1 MNENMSEYK
10 DIINLMEAT
19 PKAPVPDHF
28 TQNVMGRLSEEQS
41 LSIWQLLRHTLA
53 EAGEISWTRFAG
65 ECTEG
70 RNACFYF
77 LLAGIFFFFI
87 GSTLVSSIFY
97 TGPVSRAMNPILI
110 QAFLVLT
117 AATLLIIAGLIIAA
131 NLPGSAQWA
140 KRAIMLFGFLVVA
153 NAMFINMTVKTMSG
167 GVLALT
173 FGIAGIVTGMIL
185 MKALETQKQGKNV
198 IFTGGLHNA

>member
-10 DIINLMEAT
+10 DLINLMAAT
-19 PKAPVPDHF
+19 PKAPIPDRF
-28 TQNVMGRLSEEQS
+28 TQSVMGRLADEQR
-41 LSIWQLLRHTLA
+41 LSIWQLLRRTFA
-53 EAGEISWTRFAG
+53 EAGEISWARFNR
-65 ECTEG
+65 ECAQG
-70 RNACFYF
+70 QMPCSYF
-77 LLAGIFFFFI
+77 LLAGLFFFFI

-97 TGPVSRAMNPILI
+97 IGPVSRAMNPILI
-110 QAFLVLT
+110 QAFLVLA

-131 NLPGSAQWA
+131 NLPGAARWA
-140 KRAIMLFGFLVVA
+140 KRAVMLFGVLIIA
-153 NAMFINMTVKTMSG
+153 NAMFINTTVKTTSG

-185 MKALETQKQGKNV
+185 MKALETRKQGENV